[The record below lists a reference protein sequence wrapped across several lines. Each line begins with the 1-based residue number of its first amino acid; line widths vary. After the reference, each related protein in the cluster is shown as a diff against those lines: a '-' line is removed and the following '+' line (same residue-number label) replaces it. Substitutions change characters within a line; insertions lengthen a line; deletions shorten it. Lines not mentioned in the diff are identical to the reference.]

1 MTSTVRIATTSIATL
16 EDTAPPYN
24 LRHPDPQETLRR
36 GLSLLDAAGAQGADL
51 VCLPEGLMGAGLPG
65 SRIREIAE
73 PLEGPSMSA
82 IRERAA
88 RHGMNVVVGAY
99 VLVEGRVQNL
109 AVLIDRKGR
118 IVGTYAKKHPT
129 EGEIDAGV
137 VAGSTAAVFDT
148 DIGRIGLA
156 ICFDLNWR
164 DLWAEMKRQGAEIV
178 CWISAYE
185 GGFPLQAYAWLHQ
198 FTVVSSVW
206 PYQARIIERTG
217 RILASTSRWGQLVCL
232 DLPRAKQ
239 WFHTDGQAPA
249 ILGIQ
254 GRYGR
259 RVRIETYGEE
269 HMFSLESLDPS
280 LPLEEVEQAFSLV
293 NYDDYVA
300 RCTSAQEKSRRKASA
315 VPDAALT

>member
-1 MTSTVRIATTSIATL
+1 MTRTVRIATTSIATL
-16 EDTAPPYN
+16 EDTAPPFN

-36 GLSLLDAAGAQGADL
+36 GLALLDAAGAQGADL
-51 VCLPEGLMGAGLPG
+51 VCLPEGFMGAGLPG
-65 SRIREIAE
+65 TRIREIAE
-73 PLEGPSMSA
+73 PLSGPSMSA

-88 RHGMNVVVGAY
+88 RHAMNVVVGTYA
-99 VLVEGRVQNL
+99 LVDGRVQNL
-109 AVLIDRKGR
+109 AVLIDRKGQ
-118 IVGTYAKKHPT
+118 ITGTYSKKHPT

-137 VAGSTAAVFDT
+137 MAGSTAAVFDT

-156 ICFDLNWR
+156 VCFDLNWR
-164 DLWAEMKRQGAEIV
+164 DLWAEMKRRGAEIV
-178 CWISAYE
+178 CWLSAYE

-232 DLPRAKQ
+232 DMAREKH

-249 ILGIQ
+249 ILAIQ

-259 RVRIETYGEE
+259 RVRVETYGEE
-269 HMFSLESLDPS
+269 HMFSLESLDPA
-280 LPLEEVEQAFSLV
+280 LPVEEVEQAFGLV
-293 NYDDYVA
+293 SYDDYVE
-300 RCTSAQEKSRRKASA
+300 RCTKAQEKSRSEASA
-315 VPDAALT
+315 VRDPALA